1 MSIVIFYFLSI
12 LRVFCWHVLRFL
24 FFIII
29 KWFFY
34 FVAYTSKTTFTFC
47 FSNLISTVPLPWPSA
62 YLSQDSFL
70 ICNSSWVILLA
81 RLSSWRFSPLRKCTW
96 VINFPS
102 SLSVN
107 FTWEP
112 QSFACSRIL
121 RLRSLLRYE
130 WQTITCTYLKC
141 TVWRVWIFIRLWNH
155 PCNQDNE
162 PIHHTQKFTCI
173 PW

>member
-1 MSIVIFYFLSI
+1 MFTASNFYVSFFVFFSFSWFRGLTFRYTFKLCLTYYFSNYFKNKIVSIVIFYFLSI
-12 LRVFCWHVLRFL
+12 LRVFCWHVLKFL

-81 RLSSWRFSPLRKCTW
+81 RLSSWRFFPLKK
-96 VINFPS
+96 VYMGDKLSEFPFGQ
-102 SLSVN
+102 LHMRTTE
-107 FTWEP
+107 FCM
-112 QSFACSRIL
+112 F
-121 RLRSLLRYE
+121 
-130 WQTITCTYLKC
+130 
-141 TVWRVWIFIRLWNH
+141 
-155 PCNQDNE
+155 
-162 PIHHTQKFTCI
+162 
-173 PW
+173 